1 MFVVRGISLQNP
13 SCAEFSFKLES
24 TDLEKVT
31 VKSLDEIKREK
42 RLKKESPLATSAD
55 EAQIHDA
62 VKDVAPACS
71 SGNHPGKTRLRHLKD
86 LKSQ

>member
-1 MFVVRGISLQNP
+1 MFVIRGISLQNP
-13 SCAEFSFKLES
+13 SCAGFSFKLES

-42 RLKKESPLATSAD
+42 RLKESPLATSAD

-71 SGNHPGKTRLRHLKD
+71 SGNHSGKTRLRHLKD